1 MLIQRTH
8 TIYIC
13 SMMNPTDGSVKT
25 NREQTSIVLH
35 NLLDHLSRGP
45 RVNNE
50 LMVLL
55 IISMY
60 RDGLFR
66 NGFVED
72 AFDFETLLNGWS
84 SSRNEQLVRGYAE
97 VANMFISSAKDSY
110 SAEEFR
116 MLSVI
121 TDEFTPEYIKANF
134 AWMFNKVISFSHKK
148 TVNVSRTDFLPH
160 EVSEFMTSVS
170 SVRNYKTIF
179 NPFAGLASFSAH
191 INSDALYIGQE
202 LNKQSW
208 ALGKL
213 KLMGENIAH
222 EFRNENS
229 VDFWPF
235 TDSVNLKD
243 PKRVGPRY
251 RDKLNTIN
259 NQFQFIIGA
268 PPINVKIREF
278 QFNSKRGYCDHYWK
292 HDFRFYGMTIEQ
304 FCIHECIN
312 SLQENGRGVF
322 LIGEKGL
329 NGGGQ
334 DFLFRQKLIDGGFI
348 EAIIQLPSSILF
360 NTNITTFVI
369 ILNGDGHHSDTIKMV
384 DGSTF
389 FSSVAGRK
397 RRFNSSALLEAI
409 DSKKGIYSKEIPI
422 HEIVADNYSLLP
434 KRHFLGLLSGDL
446 LKKLLKPAASHLV
459 PTPADA
465 PIVRIKDLRRADD
478 INPSLLMETVN
489 SPTKLPAKVKAI
501 QQSCILIALRGGNL
515 KPTYFFYEGKPV
527 YISNGVAAYSSTS
540 DEVNLNFLVHELRA
554 DYVKEQAAAYRTG
567 TTISSLSKSDFLK
580 IRVDLPKIEDQIA
593 KTKAL
598 QEVAQEIEGLQ
609 KERDDLA
616 TGASKERYRE
626 FASLKHTLGR
636 PRQNILNWADNIIY
650 YLNQNEEAA
659 AELNSGFMN
668 FYGQGIN
675 LLEAAKEIKRDVNFI
690 SQLLEKG
697 EDGLVLEKFPLTL
710 TSVREIN
717 AEVKKIN
724 KGNYNFTLEVDQAR
738 EQNLSGLGAT
748 INLRL
753 LKTLIEN
760 LLTNANKHGFPE
772 KKDENRVIVK
782 LSVVHQSILL
792 SVANN
797 GVPFP
802 RKLEKQQFITKFTT
816 RSKQMGTGIGGYDI
830 NRIAEYF
837 GNKDWILVSDERHDF
852 PVQFHFT
859 FNLTPLT

>member
-1 MLIQRTH
+1 VLIQRTH

-268 PPINVKIREF
+268 PPIWF
-278 QFNSKRGYCDHYWK
+278 AP
-292 HDFRFYGMTIEQ
+292 
-304 FCIHECIN
+304 
-312 SLQENGRGVF
+312 L
-322 LIGEKGL
+322 LIGL
-329 NGGGQ
+329 
-334 DFLFRQKLIDGGFI
+334 
-348 EAIIQLPSSILF
+348 SY
-360 NTNITTFVI
+360 
-369 ILNGDGHHSDTIKMV
+369 
-384 DGSTF
+384 
-389 FSSVAGRK
+389 SSV
-397 RRFNSSALLEAI
+397 
-409 DSKKGIYSKEIPI
+409 
-422 HEIVADNYSLLP
+422 
-434 KRHFLGLLSGDL
+434 
-446 LKKLLKPAASHLV
+446 
-459 PTPADA
+459 
-465 PIVRIKDLRRADD
+465 
-478 INPSLLMETVN
+478 
-489 SPTKLPAKVKAI
+489 
-501 QQSCILIALRGGNL
+501 
-515 KPTYFFYEGKPV
+515 
-527 YISNGVAAYSSTS
+527 
-540 DEVNLNFLVHELRA
+540 
-554 DYVKEQAAAYRTG
+554 
-567 TTISSLSKSDFLK
+567 
-580 IRVDLPKIEDQIA
+580 
-593 KTKAL
+593 
-598 QEVAQEIEGLQ
+598 
-609 KERDDLA
+609 
-616 TGASKERYRE
+616 
-626 FASLKHTLGR
+626 
-636 PRQNILNWADNIIY
+636 
-650 YLNQNEEAA
+650 
-659 AELNSGFMN
+659 
-668 FYGQGIN
+668 
-675 LLEAAKEIKRDVNFI
+675 
-690 SQLLEKG
+690 
-697 EDGLVLEKFPLTL
+697 
-710 TSVREIN
+710 
-717 AEVKKIN
+717 
-724 KGNYNFTLEVDQAR
+724 
-738 EQNLSGLGAT
+738 
-748 INLRL
+748 
-753 LKTLIEN
+753 
-760 LLTNANKHGFPE
+760 
-772 KKDENRVIVK
+772 
-782 LSVVHQSILL
+782 
-792 SVANN
+792 
-797 GVPFP
+797 
-802 RKLEKQQFITKFTT
+802 RKLNVG
-816 RSKQMGTGIGGYDI
+816 RCPVCL
-830 NRIAEYF
+830 F
-837 GNKDWILVSDERHDF
+837 G
-852 PVQFHFT
+852 
-859 FNLTPLT
+859 